1 MCQSAL
7 VIPWALRVLAGP
19 QATVEEDAG
28 VFRPKGRSTAVVVA
42 GSIYGRDGV
51 FTIAAFGDTEW
62 DPIYALAR
70 HQGPLLV
77 QDPFG
82 DQRYIRI
89 TNRQITT
96 DGAAGAPI
104 RRLTVSYVEVSG

>member
-1 MCQSAL
+1 
-7 VIPWALRVLAGP
+7 VRVLAGL
-19 QATVEEDAG
+19 QETVEEEAG

-42 GSIYGRDGV
+42 GSIYGRDGT